1 MTELRNALLLIHYV
15 RGRAAEARRSGRN
28 EVGASAL
35 EWAII
40 SAIVVGLAVIIAFVI
55 ERVVREKTSEIEQAP

>member
-15 RGRAAEARRSGRN
+15 RGRASEARRNGRN

-40 SAIVVGLAVIIAFVI
+40 SAIVVGLAIVITEVI
-55 ERVVREKTSEIEQAP
+55 RRVVEDKSNEIEQAP